1 MNRVLC
7 QQTPGGGF
15 SQAYNAQTSVDMD
28 SRIIVHN
35 HVTQNTNDK
44 KELSPSL
51 AQLEA
56 LPESI
61 GKVKKAAV
69 DSGYDSQ
76 NNKEEALNRGIDLHL
91 PKGRE
96 KHNNFLNN
104 FVQDKEETEEQ
115 KQRRELYN
123 RRKSTIESVFGI
135 LKSVIGFTRFSLR
148 GLEDVS
154 NEWNLVCIA
163 YNLKRLCAQK
173 IKMT

>member
-1 MNRVLC
+1 MQYTTVAFIHPRVNPWC
-7 QQTPGGGF
+7 
-15 SQAYNAQTSVDMD
+15 SVFDHID

-51 AQLEA
+51 AQLET

-76 NNKEEALNRGIDLHL
+76 NN
-91 PKGRE
+91 
-96 KHNNFLNN
+96 
-104 FVQDKEETEEQ
+104 KEETEEQ

>member
-1 MNRVLC
+1 
-7 QQTPGGGF
+7 
-15 SQAYNAQTSVDMD
+15 MD

-76 NNKEEALNRGIDLHL
+76 NNKEE
-91 PKGRE
+91 
-96 KHNNFLNN
+96 
-104 FVQDKEETEEQ
+104 TEEQ

-123 RRKSTIESVFGI
+123 RRKSTNRVSFWDFKIP
-135 LKSVIGFTRFSLR
+135 SLD
-148 GLEDVS
+148 LLDFH
-154 NEWNLVCIA
+154 
-163 YNLKRLCAQK
+163 
-173 IKMT
+173 